1 MTEAE
6 RYLRKARESLASAK
20 ADARARR
27 SNSAANRAYYAAFQ
41 AAVAALIFYRVRS
54 ADTEWQHRFVSDE
67 FSGKLI
73 RRRKE
78 FGSSLRSVLPEL
90 FEVRIKADYGSNDV
104 SKRDATLSVG
114 RANEVVVAV
123 AKKIERSAIG
133 ETKSSYEAV
142 MKAKQAS
149 KAPEQYVEDVKKKIT
164 ENYPDVD
171 FKVQQRGPRDF
182 TLRVY
187 GDYAE
192 MGDVS
197 RSLGDTTIDLLNDH
211 DVWIVVLA
219 LERHLPDR

>member
-27 SNSAANRAYYAAFQ
+27 YNSAANRAYYAAFQ

-54 ADTEWQHRFVSDE
+54 ADTEWQHRFVAEE

-104 SKRDATLSVG
+104 SKRDATLSVS
-114 RANEVVVAV
+114 RANEVVAAV

-149 KAPEQYVEDVKKKIT
+149 KAPEQYVEDVKKKIR

-187 GDYAE
+187 GDYPE

-197 RSLGDTTIDLLNDH
+197 RSLGDTTIDILNDH

-219 LERHLPDR
+219 LERHLPDD

>member
-1 MTEAE
+1 VTDAE

-20 ADARARR
+20 ADVRARR
-27 SNSAANRAYYAAFQ
+27 YNPAANRAYYAAFQ
-41 AAVAALIFYRVRS
+41 AAVAALIFYRVRA
-54 ADTEWQHRFVSDE
+54 ADTDWQHRFVAEE

-73 RRRKE
+73 KRRKE
-78 FGSSLRSVLPEL
+78 FSGRLRSALPQL
-90 FEVRIKADYGSNDV
+90 FEVRIRADYGLNDV
-104 SKRDATLSVG
+104 SKGDADLSVS
-114 RANEVVVAV
+114 RANELVEAV
-123 AKKIERSAIG
+123 SKKIGQPTIS

-142 MKAKQAS
+142 MRTKQAS
-149 KAPEQYVEDVKKKIT
+149 KTPEQYVEDVKKKII

-187 GDYAE
+187 GDYPE

-197 RSLGDTTIDLLNDH
+197 WSLGDTTIDLLNDH

-219 LERHLPDR
+219 LERHLPDN

>member
-1 MTEAE
+1 VTEAE

-20 ADARARR
+20 ADARASRY
-27 SNSAANRAYYAAFQ
+27 NSAANRAYYAAFQ

-54 ADTEWQHRFVSDE
+54 ADTEWQHRFVAEE

-78 FGSSLRSVLPEL
+78 FSASLRSALPQL
-90 FEVRIKADYGSNDV
+90 FELRITADYGWDEVPKRNATHSV
-104 SKRDATLSVG
+104 S
-114 RANEVVVAV
+114 RANEVVAAV
-123 AKKIERSAIG
+123 SKKIERSAIS

-142 MKAKQAS
+142 MKTKQAS

-187 GDYAE
+187 GDYPE
-192 MGDVS
+192 MWEVS
-197 RSLGDTTIDLLNDH
+197 ESLGDTTIDLLNDH
-211 DVWIVVLA
+211 DVWIVVLC
-219 LERHLPDR
+219 LPRHLPDD

>member
-1 MTEAE
+1 MTDAE

-27 SNSAANRAYYAAFQ
+27 YNSAANRAYYAAFQ

-54 ADTEWQHRFVSDE
+54 ADTEWQHRFVAEE

-104 SKRDATLSVG
+104 SKRDATLSVS
-114 RANEVVVAV
+114 RANEVVAAV
-123 AKKIERSAIG
+123 AKKIERSAIR

-149 KAPEQYVEDVKKKIT
+149 KAPEQYVEDVKKKIR

-187 GDYAE
+187 GDYPE

-197 RSLGDTTIDLLNDH
+197 RSLGDTTIDILNDH

-219 LERHLPDR
+219 LERHLPDD

>member
-1 MTEAE
+1 VTEAE

-27 SNSAANRAYYAAFQ
+27 YNSAANRAYYAAFQ

-54 ADTEWQHRFVSDE
+54 ADSEWQHRFVSDE

-90 FEVRIKADYGSNDV
+90 FEVRIRADYGSNDV

-114 RANEVVVAV
+114 RANEVVAAV
-123 AKKIERSAIG
+123 AKKLERSAIG

-149 KAPEQYVEDVKKKIT
+149 KAPEQYVEDVKKKIL

-219 LERHLPDR
+219 LERHLPDS

>member
-1 MTEAE
+1 VTEAE

-27 SNSAANRAYYAAFQ
+27 YNSAANRAYYAAFQ
-41 AAVAALIFYRVRS
+41 AAVAALIFCRVRS
-54 ADTEWQHRFVSDE
+54 ADTEWQHRFVSEE

-104 SKRDATLSVG
+104 SKRDATLSVS
-114 RANEVVVAV
+114 RANEVVAAV
-123 AKKIERSAIG
+123 AKKIERSTIG
-133 ETKSSYEAV
+133 ERKSSYEAV

-149 KAPEQYVEDVKKKIT
+149 KAPEQYVEDVRKKIL

-187 GDYAE
+187 GDYPE

-197 RSLGDTTIDLLNDH
+197 RSLGDTTIDILNDH
-211 DVWIVVLA
+211 DIWIVVLC
-219 LERHLPDR
+219 LPRHLPDD

>member
-1 MTEAE
+1 MTDAE

-27 SNSAANRAYYAAFQ
+27 YNSAANRAYYAAFQ

-54 ADTEWQHRFVSDE
+54 AGTEWQHRFVAEE

-78 FGSSLRSVLPEL
+78 FGSSLRSALPRL
-90 FEVRIKADYGSNDV
+90 FQLRIKADYELNEV
-104 SKRDATLSVG
+104 SQLAATSAVDRAGELVDAVANRIG
-114 RANEVVVAV
+114 RA
-123 AKKIERSAIG
+123 KIS
-133 ETKSSYEAV
+133 ETKTSYEAV
-142 MKAKQAS
+142 MRTKQAS

-164 ENYPDVD
+164 ESYPDVD

-187 GDYAE
+187 GDYPE
-192 MGDVS
+192 MGEVS
-197 RSLGDTTIDLLNDH
+197 DSLGDITIDILNDH

-219 LERHLPDR
+219 LERHLPDN

>member
-1 MTEAE
+1 VTEAE

>member
-27 SNSAANRAYYAAFQ
+27 YNSAANRAYYAAFQ

-54 ADTEWQHRFVSDE
+54 ADTEWQHRFVSEE

-78 FGSSLRSVLPEL
+78 FSGRLRSALPQL
-90 FEVRIKADYGSNDV
+90 FEVRIRADYGLNDV
-104 SKRDATLSVG
+104 SKGDADLSNS
-114 RANEVVVAV
+114 RANELVEAV
-123 AKKIERSAIG
+123 SKKIGQPTIS
-133 ETKSSYEAV
+133 ETKSSSEAV
-142 MKAKQAS
+142 MKTRQTS
-149 KAPEQYVEDVKKKIT
+149 KVPEQYVEDVKKKII

-187 GDYAE
+187 GDYPE
-192 MGDVS
+192 MGEVS
-197 RSLGDTTIDLLNDH
+197 WSLGDMTIDILNDH

-219 LERHLPDR
+219 LERHLPDN

>member
-27 SNSAANRAYYAAFQ
+27 YNSAANRAYYAAFQ

-54 ADTEWQHRFVSDE
+54 ADSEWQHRFVAEE

-78 FGSSLRSVLPEL
+78 FAASLGNALPQL
-90 FEVRIKADYGSNDV
+90 FQLRIKADYELNDV
-104 SKRDATLSVG
+104 SKRDADRAAG
-114 RANEVVVAV
+114 RANELVDAV
-123 AKKIERSAIG
+123 SKTIG
-133 ETKSSYEAV
+133 QPTISETKSSYEAV
-142 MKAKQAS
+142 MKTRQTS
-149 KAPEQYVEDVKKKIT
+149 KAPEQYVEDVKKKII

-187 GDYAE
+187 GDYPE
-192 MGDVS
+192 MSEVS
-197 RSLGDTTIDLLNDH
+197 ESLGDMTIDILNDH

-219 LERHLPDR
+219 LERHLPDD

>member
-1 MTEAE
+1 VTEAE

-27 SNSAANRAYYAAFQ
+27 YNSAANRAYYAAFQ
-41 AAVAALIFYRVRS
+41 AAVAALIFYRVRH
-54 ADTEWQHRFVSDE
+54 ADTEWQHRFVTEE

-78 FGSSLRSVLPEL
+78 FGSSLRSVLPQL
-90 FEVRIKADYGSNDV
+90 FELRITADYGLDDV
-104 SKRDATLSVG
+104 PKRDATLSVS
-114 RANEVVVAV
+114 RANEVVAAV

-149 KAPEQYVEDVKKKIT
+149 KAPEQYVEDVKKKIL

-187 GDYAE
+187 GDYPE

-219 LERHLPDR
+219 LERHLPDS

>member
-1 MTEAE
+1 VTDAE

-20 ADARARR
+20 ADLRARR
-27 SNSAANRAYYAAFQ
+27 YNSAANRAYYAAFQ

-54 ADTEWQHRFVSDE
+54 GDTDWQHRFVSEE

-78 FGSSLRSVLPEL
+78 FNSFLRSALPEL
-90 FEVRIKADYGSNDV
+90 FEVRIKADYRSNDV

-114 RANEVVVAV
+114 RANDMVAAV
-123 AKKIERSAIG
+123 AKNIERSAIG
-133 ETKSSYEAV
+133 ETKSSYEVV
-142 MKAKQAS
+142 MKTKQAS
-149 KAPEQYVEDVKKKIT
+149 KAPEQYVEDVKKKIM

-187 GDYAE
+187 GDYPE

-219 LERHLPDR
+219 LERNLPDD